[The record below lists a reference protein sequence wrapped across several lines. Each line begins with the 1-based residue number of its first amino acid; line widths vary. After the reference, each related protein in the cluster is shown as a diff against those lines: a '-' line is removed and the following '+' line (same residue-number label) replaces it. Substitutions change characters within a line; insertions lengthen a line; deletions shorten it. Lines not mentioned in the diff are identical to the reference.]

1 MSDNGIVKL
10 GPVYKVIAFCKD
22 QNDRECQLIFNN
34 VANMTIDTV
43 CETTGVHL
51 DGNFSAGHYEICMP
65 DDDCMSYQIKE
76 LKPELETESIFGEG
90 LTMETISW

>member
-1 MSDNGIVKL
+1 
-10 GPVYKVIAFCKD
+10 
-22 QNDRECQLIFNN
+22 
-34 VANMTIDTV
+34 MTIDTV

-51 DGNFSAGHYEICMP
+51 DGNFSAGHYEIRMP

-90 LTMETISW
+90 LTMETISGKGGIYGKTFRYRGYAWWPRYVKIK